1 MYSWSDSYFTSISFC
16 GVWGVGGKGQ
26 GSTLQTLHIYTFRV
40 GLIVRMKKLENRN
53 GEGVDKKNLVFPL
66 CVWLREWKI

>member
-1 MYSWSDSYFTSISFC
+1 M
-16 GVWGVGGKGQ
+16 WGVGGKGQ

-53 GEGVDKKNLVFPL
+53 GEGVEKWMDRKKCSFPFVCLVERMEK
-66 CVWLREWKI
+66 LRDGKLFCLVE